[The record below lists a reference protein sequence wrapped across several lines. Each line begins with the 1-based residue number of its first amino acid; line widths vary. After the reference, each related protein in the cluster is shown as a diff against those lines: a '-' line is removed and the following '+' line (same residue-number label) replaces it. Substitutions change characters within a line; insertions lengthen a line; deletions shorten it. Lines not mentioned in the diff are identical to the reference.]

1 MKVKDS
7 QNREDVVIMARLSDV
22 IEEFIE
28 TMLKQS
34 QGELELQR
42 NELAEYFECAP
53 SQINYVLATR
63 FSLDR
68 GYHIESRRG
77 GGGFIRLVQLDLDED
92 DYLLYLLN
100 RRIGTSISKKEAE
113 DIVTSMLERGIIN
126 KREAAIMVA
135 GLTDKIL
142 AIPTNIK
149 GVIRANMLKA
159 MLVAIIST
167 QT

>member
-22 IEEFIE
+22 IEEFIK